1 MMHCVVTTATE
12 ESVELPE
19 TTTTT
24 MTTDGETT
32 SPSTDTPIEIV
43 TLRGPRIGDPRPPAV
58 SNFENG

>member
-19 TTTTT
+19 TTTT

-32 SPSTDTPIEIV
+32 PPSTDTPIEIV
-43 TLRGPRIGDPRPPAV
+43 TLRGPRIGDPRPPAM